1 MEERRDLYEVLGVQ
15 KNATAEEI
23 RKAYRQAA
31 LKHHPDRNSGDAGAA
46 ARFKEATEAFQILS
60 DEEKRTVYDQYGFA
74 GIESGGGFPGGVD
87 IGDIFGN
94 FQDLFSE
101 FFGGAPGRGRGR
113 SAGPKRGPDI
123 RIGERLSMREAA
135 FGCKREIALRY
146 PAPCGE
152 CHGTGAAAGT
162 QPIACTHCRGSGH
175 VSNARGFVMF
185 TAPCPACRGEGKVI
199 KTPCSEC
206 HGSGQRE
213 KSKKIVV
220 AFPAGIDEGQVLRVP
235 GQGIPGPAGAG
246 DVLVQIEI
254 EPDAAFERHGA
265 DLATK
270 VKVPLTDAILGAKI
284 NVPALDDDPLEIELP
299 AGTQTGH
306 VVQVRG
312 RGVPRLTPGGG
323 RGRGGRGALHVLI
336 EVDIPS
342 SATLSPR
349 AKTLIEELRAELSRA
364 PKPEPKAARR

>member
-1 MEERRDLYEVLGVQ
+1 MEERRDLYEVLGVA
-15 KNATAEEI
+15 KTATAEEI

-46 ARFKEATEAFQILS
+46 ARFKEATEAFQVLS
-60 DEEKRTVYDQYGFA
+60 DDEKRAVYDQYGFA

-87 IGDIFGN
+87 LGDIFGN

-101 FFGGAPGRGRGR
+101 FFGGGPGRSRAR
-113 SAGPKRGPDI
+113 SGPKRGPDI

-146 PAPCGE
+146 PAPCQE

-162 QPIACTHCRGSGH
+162 QPIACTNCRGSGH

-220 AFPAGIDEGQVLRVP
+220 AFPPGIDEGQVLRVP

-254 EPDAAFERHGA
+254 EQEAGFERHGA

-270 VKVPLTDAILGAKI
+270 VKVPLTDAILGAKV
-284 NVPALDDDPLEIELP
+284 NVPTLDDEPLEIDLP

-312 RGVPRLTPGGG
+312 RGVPRLEGK
-323 RGRGGRGALHVLI
+323 GRGGRGALHVVIEVEIPSGGALSARAKKLI
-336 EVDIPS
+336 ED
-342 SATLSPR
+342 LR
-349 AKTLIEELRAELSRA
+349 EELSADA
-364 PKPEPKAARR
+364 KPEAKAARG